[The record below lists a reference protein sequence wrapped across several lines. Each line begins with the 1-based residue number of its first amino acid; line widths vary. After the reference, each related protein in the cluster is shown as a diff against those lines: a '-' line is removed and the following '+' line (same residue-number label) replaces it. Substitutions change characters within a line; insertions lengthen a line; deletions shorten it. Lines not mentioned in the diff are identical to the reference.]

1 MCRFHRSK
9 KRPNPFNDEAF
20 RGRSIDTFFRD
31 HTLQTIVYCTNTY
44 LVLRACIEGSF
55 MRAQD
60 WSRFLPES
68 SLSFS
73 ISLFLFLWF
82 LVVLLL
88 RFRDSPGTCACLVAP
103 PIGQNPR
110 TLERETPRLGY
121 PPLFSRGC
129 SACGCAVVSG
139 AASTTGVACSA
150 RG

>member
-1 MCRFHRSK
+1 
-9 KRPNPFNDEAF
+9 
-20 RGRSIDTFFRD
+20 
-31 HTLQTIVYCTNTY
+31 
-44 LVLRACIEGSF
+44 

-110 TLERETPRLGY
+110 ILERETPRLGY

-150 RG
+150 RGQVSVKLSSIVDIRTFVHRIFADFFHGINIIFLSFVILVFFKSVTSTTR

>member
-44 LVLRACIEGSF
+44 LVLRAWIEGSF